1 MKQKRNQKLRLVLSL
16 TVFAVVV
23 LAVFYWLNGRTGSSG
38 FGKSKTDSTEVKAI
52 LSKDLERNYPASVR
66 EVVRLYSR
74 ILKCWYQET
83 VTEEQWDSLLEM
95 QRMLYDEELLQNNP
109 WETQKMALKAE
120 MEQAKANKQVMAS
133 YRLQKESSVKKWKSE
148 GESYGSILACYMM
161 HGKDGYEYTYEEFL
175 LREDADGHWKIVGW
189 RLTDATE
196 IED

>member
-16 TVFAVVV
+16 SVFAVVV
-23 LAVFYWLNGRTGSSG
+23 LAVFYRLNGRPGNDGSDG
-38 FGKSKTDSTEVKAI
+38 EKGSTEVQAI

-83 VTEEQWDSLLEM
+83 ISEEQWDQLLEM
-95 QRMLYDEELLQNNP
+95 QRMLYDEELLQSNP
-109 WETQKMALKAE
+109 LETQKTALKAE
-120 MEQAKANKQVMAS
+120 LEQAKENKQVMAS

-161 HGKDGYEYTYEEFL
+161 HGKNGYEYTYEEFL
-175 LREDADGHWKIVGW
+175 LREDANGHWKIVGW